1 MVSLKL
7 TRSNAPKP
15 QILAPVP
22 TQGSMPTNQV
32 KILRR
37 EPGGP
42 SKKSPGPSASAQ
54 KSLSEREQEY
64 RLARERI
71 FGKEPEQPAV
81 SPKPGNG
88 RRSGKNSPV
97 DKGDRGERGLG
108 PVPVQVKRSSAP
120 PSRES
125 TPIGVRTGNVG
136 FSGAGANG
144 AAGIAADGFARG
156 VTPSSSSR
164 GGLGGRTGDQGVIR
178 QPKGPGSGGGFGR

>member
-1 MVSLKL
+1 
-7 TRSNAPKP
+7 
-15 QILAPVP
+15 
-22 TQGSMPTNQV
+22 MPTNQV

-42 SKKSPGPSASAQ
+42 SKKSPGPSTNAQ
-54 KSLSEREQEY
+54 KTLSEREEEY

-71 FGKEPEQPAV
+71 FGKEPEQPTA

-97 DKGDRGERGLG
+97 DKGERGERGLG

-125 TPIGVRTGNVG
+125 TPVGARSGGMVGDGGVVT
-136 FSGAGANG
+136 
-144 AAGIAADGFARG
+144 ADGFPRG
-156 VTPSSSSR
+156 GTPNSGVR

>member
-1 MVSLKL
+1 
-7 TRSNAPKP
+7 
-15 QILAPVP
+15 
-22 TQGSMPTNQV
+22 MPTTQV

-42 SKKSPGPSASAQ
+42 SKKSPGPSTNAQ
-54 KSLSEREQEY
+54 KSLSEREEEY

-71 FGKEPEQPAV
+71 FGKEPEQPTI

-97 DKGDRGERGLG
+97 DKGEKGERGLG

-120 PSRES
+120 SSRES
-125 TPIGVRTGNVG
+125 TPVGVRPGG
-136 FSGAGANG
+136 GGG
-144 AAGIAADGFARG
+144 GGGADGFSRG
-156 VTPSSSSR
+156 GTPSSGVR
-164 GGLGGRTGDQGVIR
+164 GGLGGRTSDQGVLR